1 MTEEEIRKIF
11 KDEFEKFYRRKYPT
25 FQITGG
31 GTSEQHG
38 KFE

>member
-25 FQITGG
+25 FQVTLK
-31 GTSEQHG
+31 TLVFSST
-38 KFE
+38 